1 MDKKVFVEEVTKY
14 DAPQVEIV
22 EVEVEI
28 GFNGSDKDGD
38 GDATVPGMGG
48 FN

>member
-1 MDKKVFVEEVTKY
+1 MDKKVFLGEVEMY

-28 GFNGSDKDGD
+28 GFNGSQLES
-38 GDATVPGMGG
+38 PSEGG
-48 FN
+48 NV